1 MLQHSP
7 FAGPV
12 VSLEFETGSPLVF
25 HQSFLAKHRRLT
37 LLSRDDHRAVL
48 KKFSV
53 RAGHVFVQYL
63 YTGTYE
69 NQTPLPTRRTQL
81 KMAFEVYFLSKR
93 YGLDGLEGLAK
104 NEISAL
110 QGRFHVFDVLGI
122 ANKANPVKH
131 VPHADDAWFKDLVK
145 AKVKE
150 AFENPD
156 KLLEVTLL
164 MGLEGEIPFS
174 KLVLLG
180 AVEVYQDMVKAL
192 KEKEAAIISAQ
203 IKESVENSPPAVPA
217 LPSHDPS
224 EQPPPNAKPQPVHE
238 SVICEES
245 LPIEESSL
253 DPGTV
258 PPPDLECPRPEAEA
272 AEEHATNDTSP
283 RDPPKEQDVEKSE
296 GPPFPADTASNLEA
310 EDQVEIGEPKPQREH
325 EPAED
330 DDGWGIPS
338 RKKSKKVKKVKRA
351 EPDLAPQPEPEPDP
365 VPEAELT
372 PKPIPDLEAKAVEE
386 EDTWDFPVKESKK
399 FKKLKKEKC
408 EPALDAEPESTPE
421 PEPEHEPELEPEPMP
436 DPEAKAVEDEDPW
449 DVPAKKS
456 KKLKKLKKEK
466 CEPALEAE
474 PESTPAPEPAP
485 VLEAKTDQC
494 AEPEPEPRPLPK
506 SESEAIGIVDE
517 WALPTKKVKKFKKSK
532 GKDGIPV
539 PIATE
544 LEPKPAPVDDYRCG
558 SSPELIC
565 EPELTPMTPKELDD
579 FFGGSARRMIVQ
591 EPEPETCIVE
601 EPGVVL
607 MSELGTEPER
617 NDPFAFWGVKK
628 VRSPRNSL

>member
-12 VSLEFETGSPLVF
+12 VSLEFETGPPLVV

-37 LLSRDDHRAVL
+37 LLSCDDHRAVL

-63 YTGTYE
+63 YTGNYE

-156 KLLEVTLL
+156 KLLDVTLL
-164 MGLEGEIPFS
+164 MGFEGEIPFS

-224 EQPPPNAKPQPVHE
+224 EQPPPDAEPQPVHE

-245 LPIEESSL
+245 LPIDESSL

-258 PPPDLECPRPEAEA
+258 PPPDLECPATEAEA

-296 GPPFPADTASNLEA
+296 GPPFPADTASNVEA
-310 EDQVEIGEPKPQREH
+310 EDQVEIGEPKPEREP
-325 EPAED
+325 EPAEY

-338 RKKSKKVKKVKRA
+338 STKKSKKVKKVKRA
-351 EPDLAPQPEPEPDP
+351 EPDLAPQPEPEPEP
-365 VPEAELT
+365 VPESELT
-372 PKPIPDLEAKAVEE
+372 PEPIPDLEAKAVE
-386 EDTWDFPVKESKK
+386 DDDIWAARVAKK
-399 FKKLKKEKC
+399 GKKDKKKKKRA
-408 EPALDAEPESTPE
+408 EPAPE
-421 PEPEHEPELEPEPMP
+421 PELLPEPKPEPELEPELEPEPEPMP
-436 DPEAKAVEDEDPW
+436 DPEAKAVEDEDIWAAP
-449 DVPAKKS
+449 VAKKG
-456 KKLKKLKKEK
+456 KKDKKKKR
-466 CEPALEAE
+466 AE
-474 PESTPAPEPAP
+474 PAPEPKLLP
-485 VLEAKTDQC
+485 
-494 AEPEPEPRPLPK
+494 EPEPEPELEPESRPIPN
-506 SESEAIGIVDE
+506 SEPEDE
-517 WALPTKKVKKFKKSK
+517 WAVPTTKKVKKFKKSK

-539 PIATE
+539 PIATD
-544 LEPKPAPVDDYRCG
+544 LEPKSTLVDDYRCG

-601 EPGVVL
+601 EPGVFL

>member
-12 VSLEFETGSPLVF
+12 VSLEFETGPPLVV

-37 LLSRDDHRAVL
+37 LLSCDDHRAVL

-63 YTGTYE
+63 YTGNYE

-224 EQPPPNAKPQPVHE
+224 EQPPPDAEPQPVHE

-258 PPPDLECPRPEAEA
+258 PPPDLECPAPEAEA
-272 AEEHATNDTSP
+272 AKEHATNDTSP
-283 RDPPKEQDVEKSE
+283 RDPPMGQDVEKSE
-296 GPPFPADTASNLEA
+296 GPPFPADTASNVEA
-310 EDQVEIGEPKPQREH
+310 EDQVEIGEPKPEREP
-325 EPAED
+325 EPAEYE
-330 DDGWGIPS
+330 DGWGIPS
-338 RKKSKKVKKVKRA
+338 STKKSKKVKTVKRA
-351 EPDLAPQPEPEPDP
+351 EPDLAPQPEPEPEP
-365 VPEAELT
+365 VPESELT
-372 PKPIPDLEAKAVEE
+372 PEPIPDLEAKAVE
-386 EDTWDFPVKESKK
+386 DDDIWAARVAKK
-399 FKKLKKEKC
+399 GKKDKKKKRA
-408 EPALDAEPESTPE
+408 EPAPEPKLLPE
-421 PEPEHEPELEPEPMP
+421 PEPEPELEPEP
-436 DPEAKAVEDEDPW
+436 
-449 DVPAKKS
+449 
-456 KKLKKLKKEK
+456 
-466 CEPALEAE
+466 
-474 PESTPAPEPAP
+474 
-485 VLEAKTDQC
+485 
-494 AEPEPEPRPLPK
+494 RPIPN
-506 SESEAIGIVDE
+506 SESEDE
-517 WALPTKKVKKFKKSK
+517 WAVPTTKKVKKFKKSK

-539 PIATE
+539 PIATD
-544 LEPKPAPVDDYRCG
+544 LEPKLTLVDDYRCG

-601 EPGVVL
+601 EPGVFL